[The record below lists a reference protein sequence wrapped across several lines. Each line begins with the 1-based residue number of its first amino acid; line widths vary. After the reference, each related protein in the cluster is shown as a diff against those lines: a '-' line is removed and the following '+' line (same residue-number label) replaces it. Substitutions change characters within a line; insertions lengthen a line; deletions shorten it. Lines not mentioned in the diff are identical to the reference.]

1 VGAAEFACPP
11 ADGRIALFSTPIDV
25 SAVLAL
31 PEVVPDGDVVLQLVS
46 GFSLPDPGV
55 CASDDVAPSSV
66 AKAAA
71 MS

>member
-1 VGAAEFACPP
+1 M
-11 ADGRIALFSTPIDV
+11 ALFSTLIDV

-31 PEVVPDGDVVLQLVS
+31 PEVVPDDDVVLQLVS
-46 GFSLPDPGV
+46 GLSLAGGGV
-55 CASDDVAPSSV
+55 CASDGDMASSP